1 MDRKETH
8 SITACLLIA
17 LRRSADGV
25 LGSRGL
31 VAIVCSTLASLLAA
45 QPASAEPPTLREAPQ
60 VARSGMLR
68 VDSPVNQ
75 PGTVVMYW
83 SGPIVAPMHDRIK
96 LAFDAYA
103 RTRIRFILVIHSG
116 GGAVSEGEKVIALLQ
131 RIRQTHRFDTVVNRG
146 GVCGSMCVPIYLQGQ
161 TRYGARTSSW
171 LFHEITRR
179 GTRPFAS
186 KKVEGQYTALIERY
200 WIPAGVSRAWIDR
213 MLPLAEGHD
222 YWQTGHELITDRAN
236 IIMQPIE
243 NRVSRNLEPDD
254 TVPAATLQVPPQVST
269 QVPAAPAAS
278 SASDKS
284 QPDPSGPA
292 PRSLPPRM
300 RQPPG

>member
-1 MDRKETH
+1 M
-8 SITACLLIA
+8 
-17 LRRSADGV
+17 
-25 LGSRGL
+25 
-31 VAIVCSTLASLLAA
+31 
-45 QPASAEPPTLREAPQ
+45 LREAPFA
-60 VARSGMLR
+60 VRSGTLR

-83 SGPIVAPMHDRIK
+83 SGPIAAPMHDRIK
-96 LAFDAYA
+96 LVFDAYS
-103 RTRIRFILVIHSG
+103 RTRTRFVLMMHSG
-116 GGAVSEGEKVIALLQ
+116 GGVVSEGEKVIELLQ
-131 RIRQTHRFDTVVNRG
+131 RIRQTHRLDTVVNRG

-200 WIPAGVSRAWIDR
+200 WIPAGVSRPWIER

-222 YWQTGHELITDRAN
+222 YWQTGHELITDRAG

-243 NRVSRNLEPDD
+243 NRVQRNLEPDD
-254 TVPAATLQVPPQVST
+254 TVPAAALQ
-269 QVPAAPAAS
+269 APAPATPAS
-278 SASDKS
+278 PSASDKTP
-284 QPDPSGPA
+284 PDAGKSA
-292 PRSLPPRM
+292 PRSGQPRP